1 MAHDRNGYESLGTW
15 EKKKDT
21 WSSGREWNMEKNQSG
36 NELYKDLD
44 IVAAIK
50 NKRSEW
56 IEHVVG
62 KDQRRS

>member
-1 MAHDRNGYESLGTW
+1 MARDRNGYESLGTW

-21 WSSGREWNMEKNQSG
+21 WTSGTGRNMEKNQTG

-44 IVAAIK
+44 IVADIK

-56 IEHVVG
+56 IEHVVR